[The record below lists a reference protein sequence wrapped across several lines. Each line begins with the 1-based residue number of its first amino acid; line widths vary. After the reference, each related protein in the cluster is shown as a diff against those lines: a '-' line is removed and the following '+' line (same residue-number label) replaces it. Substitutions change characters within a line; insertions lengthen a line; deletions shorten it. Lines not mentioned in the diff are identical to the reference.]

1 MEALE
6 EEGSAAK
13 RQMSAMHQQRIMS
26 IINMRKK
33 AAMDCYT
40 AALDQATPK
49 VWITTRLFI
58 LKNWSLKNFWSVY
71 DTLK

>member
-1 MEALE
+1 MFQRFQKTVEALE

-40 AALDQATPK
+40 AALDQVSPK
-49 VWITTRLFI
+49 VQII
-58 LKNWSLKNFWSVY
+58 
-71 DTLK
+71 